1 MTTTSSTTRANH
13 TNAVHATAA
22 AAPSNPNAILS
33 KYHPTGASEV
43 TARQDGL
50 HAGVAASHKMA
61 QTDLPKIQKYAGEFA
76 AAGKKYGLPPALLAA
91 IASRESRGGSALDSR
106 GFGDHGNGYG
116 LMQVDKRYHTLKGGP
131 YSAAHIDQAAGILKS
146 DLNAVKKAHPTWP
159 PEQQLRG
166 AVAAYNSGT
175 GNVQTI
181 KGMDIG
187 TTGNDYSNDVW
198 ARAQALAPHFGGSA
212 GSTGGTS
219 GTGGTHASGGSGSS
233 APTLKEGSHGAEV
246 TKLQKQL
253 EKLGFNLGKA
263 DGAFG
268 PKTEH
273 AVKAFQTKHHLD
285 ADGIVGPKTHAAIDK
300 ALAQQSKPKPTHGGD
315 GFDPGSNKWKPAPA
329 LADVKSGKQHLQ
341 QGMEGGSVKHVQKL
355 LGIDTDGK
363 FGPGT
368 KKAVSDFQR
377 EHHVAQD
384 SLGSVG
390 PKTLA
395 AMEKAAKSEGVGSIS
410 AAGRKQMEAL
420 LNVAKAGSEGRR
432 PDGMC
437 LKHVGDFLDRVTY
450 GKIGHGAAPR
460 LPMAKDFGNWLNA
473 HYKEKGLKKLNLD
486 NPYKAPP
493 GAIVVVRAGTPGTHH
508 PTAGDI
514 VVVGRN
520 GHFYNGG
527 EMGYGGS
534 QNFPPGNNHV
544 IGIFVP
550 A

>member
-1 MTTTSSTTRANH
+1 MTTTSATSAQRTQAAH
-13 TNAVHATAA
+13 APAVAHAA
-22 AAPSNPNAILS
+22 SNPNAILS
-33 KYHPTGASEV
+33 KYHSTGASAA

-50 HAGVAASHKMA
+50 QGGVAASHKMA
-61 QTDLPKIQKYAGEFA
+61 MTDLPKMKKYADEFA
-76 AAGKKYGLPPALLAA
+76 AAGKKYNLPPALLAA

-106 GFGDHGNGYG
+106 GFGDHGNGFG
-116 LMQVDKRYHTLKGGP
+116 LMQVDKRFHTLKGGP
-131 YSAAHIDQAAGILKS
+131 FSAAHVDQAAGILKS
-146 DLNAVKKAHPTWP
+146 YLNQVKSNHPSWP

-166 AVAAYNSGT
+166 AVAAYNSGV

-181 KGMDIG
+181 KNMDVG

-198 ARAQALAPHFGGSA
+198 ARAQALAPHFGGKA
-212 GSTGGTS
+212 GGTGETGGTQ
-219 GTGGTHASGGSGSS
+219 GTGHTGGSHSTG
-233 APTLKEGSHGAEV
+233 TLKEGSHGPAV

-253 EKLGFNLGKA
+253 EKLGFDVGKV
-263 DGAFG
+263 DGDFG

-273 AVKAFQTKHHLD
+273 AVKSFQTKHHLE
-285 ADGIVGPKTHAAIDK
+285 ADGVAGSKTHAAIEK
-300 ALAQQSKPKPTHGGD
+300 ALEHLSHPKPTHGD
-315 GFDPGSNKWKPAPA
+315 GFEHGKDKWKPAPA
-329 LADVKSGKQHLQ
+329 LADVKSGKEHLH
-341 QGMEGGSVKHVQKL
+341 QGMEGGSVRHMQKL
-355 LGIDTDGK
+355 LGVETDGK

-368 KKAVSDFQR
+368 KKAVADFQR
-377 EHHVAQD
+377 EHHLVSHD

-395 AMEKAAKSEGVGSIS
+395 AMEKAFRAEGAGSIS
-410 AAGRKQMEAL
+410 AQGRKQMEAL
-420 LNVAKAGSEGRR
+420 LHVAQQGSAGRR
-432 PDGMC
+432 PDGLC
-437 LKHVGDFLDRVTY
+437 LKHVGDFLDRTSY

-493 GAIVVVRAGTPGTHH
+493 GSIVVVRAGTPGTHH

-534 QNFPPGNNHV
+534 QNFPKGNHHV
-544 IGIFVP
+544 IGIFAP